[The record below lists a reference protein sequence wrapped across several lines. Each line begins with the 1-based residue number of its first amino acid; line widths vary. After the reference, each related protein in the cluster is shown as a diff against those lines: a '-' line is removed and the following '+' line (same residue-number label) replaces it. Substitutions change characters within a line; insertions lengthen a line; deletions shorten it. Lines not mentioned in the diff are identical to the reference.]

1 MRCSGTTHAFSWK
14 TAQVSLL
21 DMTST
26 EATTTLHCCPFRSF
40 WVGPRQQM
48 NSSRPLNRVRSSDHQ
63 ILHGIESCTGVLSPR
78 VLPWCCSVNMC
89 ESVGLGNDNAQ
100 YQKQCYQDEDDD
112 DQIPYFFQFSSFKGK
127 VIGECA
133 ARERQTLNG
142 YGIRAMVRQTAQ
154 IWHPILAEQR
164 PHPARAQSLPS
175 GRCVHATARERYQHS
190 KFCEKRWTAARWKP
204 LWALRE
210 ASPDARPPY
219 APPL

>member
-1 MRCSGTTHAFSWK
+1 MPTIWQDSGEAELLCKFEQPDTAHAICIRWLRPSHRQMD
-14 TAQVSLL
+14 TPVNYCCRVS
-21 DMTST
+21 
-26 EATTTLHCCPFRSF
+26 
-40 WVGPRQQM
+40 
-48 NSSRPLNRVRSSDHQ
+48 
-63 ILHGIESCTGVLSPR
+63 
-78 VLPWCCSVNMC
+78 MC

-100 YQKQCYQDEDDD
+100 YQKQCCQDEDDD

-175 GRCVHATARERYQHS
+175 GRWVHATARERYQHS